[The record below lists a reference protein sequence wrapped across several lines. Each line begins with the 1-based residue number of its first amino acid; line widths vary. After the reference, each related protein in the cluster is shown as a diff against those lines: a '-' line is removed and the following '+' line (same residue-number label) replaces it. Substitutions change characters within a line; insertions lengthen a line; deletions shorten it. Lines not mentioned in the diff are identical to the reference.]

1 MKHSITLEGSTLSQ
15 EVGGPTKDTA
25 GFWCQVCSKKNMH
38 LIVSRQIVYISR
50 GDRESFVE

>member
-1 MKHSITLEGSTLSQ
+1 MKHSITLEGSILSQ

-25 GFWCQVCSKKNMH
+25 GFWSQVCSKKNMH
-38 LIVSRQIVYISR
+38 LIVSRQIAYISR